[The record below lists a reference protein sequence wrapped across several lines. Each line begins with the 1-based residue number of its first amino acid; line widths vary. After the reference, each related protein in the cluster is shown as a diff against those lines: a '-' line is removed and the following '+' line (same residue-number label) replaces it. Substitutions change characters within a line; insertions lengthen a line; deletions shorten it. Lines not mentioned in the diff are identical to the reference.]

1 MRYVYSSTHNHS
13 SFGSPNC
20 PIIPTVI
27 TSKYSF
33 VASVYNNHTR
43 HFYQCVI
50 MLRSLSTTCQ
60 QSQYVHNS
68 TTTSGSLVKV
78 TSLQPGTVYN
88 ISVTSSNMANATRLV
103 ISIQLVQILRNIEI
117 HSNMHAHI
125 ILWTYSIIF
134 YVNTQFHLR
143 IQIFLSTCLFRARRC
158 IETRF

>member
-43 HFYQCVI
+43 HFYRCVI
-50 MLRSLSTTCQ
+50 MLRSLSTCQ

-68 TTTSGSLVKV
+68 TTTSGSLAQS
-78 TSLQPGTVYN
+78 TISQSLQATWPD
-88 ISVTSSNMANATRLV
+88 ATRLV